1 MTKLRERILNA
12 KDLGGET
19 LTHKDLPEW
28 LEEGESVL
36 VQSITEA
43 TRRQLLKDCANDDGT
58 TDEAK
63 FTPALLIETLCDPTT
78 KETIF
83 ARTDR
88 DPLAGKS
95 VVVIERV
102 LKVALR
108 VCGFTQPDVT
118 EGNSGPTQGSA
129 TASALPNGSTKASG
143 KSRA

>member
-1 MTKLRERILNA
+1 MKLREKILNA

-28 LEEGESVL
+28 LEEDESLL

-43 TRRQLLKDCANDDGT
+43 TRRQLLRDCALEDGT
-58 TDEAK
+58 TDEGK
-63 FTPALLIETLCDPTT
+63 FTPALLIETLCDPVT

-88 DPLAGKS
+88 DALAGKS

-108 VCGFTQPDVT
+108 VCGFTQPEVA
-118 EGNSGPTQGSA
+118 EGNSGPMQDSA
-129 TASALPNGSTKASG
+129 TASVLPSGSTRASK